1 MKRTLLIDIIA
12 FLLIFLFVYTA
23 VSKSVD
29 FDKFQGQMHNQTLPS
44 WLATMLIWTLPEIE
58 LIVAF
63 LLIFSLTRQAGLYA
77 SLLLMAVFT
86 GYIGL
91 VLLHVFSRVPC
102 SCGGVLKIMG
112 WKVHFFFNVFFL
124 LLSCFG
130 IVLMNRER
138 GAGGDI
144 D

>member
-1 MKRTLLIDIIA
+1 MKRTLLSDIIA
-12 FLLIFLFVYTA
+12 FLLILLFVYTA
-23 VSKSVD
+23 ASKLMD
-29 FDKFQGQMHNQTLPS
+29 FEKFKGQMHNQTLPH
-44 WLATMLIWTLPEIE
+44 WLATTLIWTLPEIE

-63 LLIFSLTRQAGLYA
+63 LLIFSVSRLAGLYA

-112 WKVHFFFNVFFL
+112 WKVHFFFNLFFVAVIYT
-124 LLSCFG
+124 G
-130 IVLMNRER
+130 IVFLNRER
-138 GAGGDI
+138 RVGGDK
-144 D
+144 

>member
-1 MKRTLLIDIIA
+1 MKKTLRIDIIA
-12 FLLIFLFVYTA
+12 FLLILLFVYTA
-23 VSKSVD
+23 ASKLMD
-29 FDKFQGQMHNQTLPS
+29 FDKFQGQMHNQALPH
-44 WLATMLIWTLPEIE
+44 WVATTSIWTLPEIE

-63 LLIFSLTRQAGLYA
+63 LLIFSLTRLAGLYA
-77 SLLLMAVFT
+77 SLLLMVVFT

-102 SCGGVLKIMG
+102 SCGGVLKVMG

-124 LLSCFG
+124 LLSYTG

-138 GAGGDI
+138 RVGGDK
-144 D
+144 